1 MAREAAPVDGQPEPH
16 GVWNA
21 VNGSWEPSNA
31 VQALQTELE
40 ALKSR
45 VAALEAAA
53 EEPPSA

>member
-1 MAREAAPVDGQPEPH
+1 MAREAAPVDGQ
-16 GVWNA
+16 
-21 VNGSWEPSNA
+21 PSNA

-40 ALKSR
+40 VLKSR